1 MVRTAVQKLINYRRL
16 NKQERHEKEII
27 ITCVEDTAIHTT
39 KRAMQ
44 ESFKGKRLHTPG
56 ATNVIVHT
64 QINKKC
70 VEKGT
75 YSKDSAKKKE
85 TSNRNETAQFSLE
98 WQEKESASCSLKSV
112 HAPAIFFL
120 VNSSIGTSK
129 AVSTHY
135 KGDHGL

>member
-64 QINKKC
+64 QINK
-70 VEKGT
+70 
-75 YSKDSAKKKE
+75 
-85 TSNRNETAQFSLE
+85 
-98 WQEKESASCSLKSV
+98 
-112 HAPAIFFL
+112 
-120 VNSSIGTSK
+120 
-129 AVSTHY
+129 
-135 KGDHGL
+135 

>member
-75 YSKDSAKKKE
+75 YSKDSAKKKKE

-98 WQEKESASCSLKSV
+98 WQEKQNAGVLL
-112 HAPAIFFL
+112 A
-120 VNSSIGTSK
+120 
-129 AVSTHY
+129 
-135 KGDHGL
+135 